1 MKEGPILYRAPM
13 VRAILEGSKTQTR
26 RVIKWPI
33 IDRSMCVELDESYGP
48 DLASPRDS
56 IDHLSPYGK
65 VGDQL
70 WVRESFWAYGK
81 WEQRYSEKKQW
92 MEWCFVDMTVERDR
106 LYQYADPTP
115 EKFRHRRDIDPAWWP
130 RNSIHMP
137 RKASR
142 IQLEITAIRV
152 ERLQDI
158 SEADAIAEG
167 IEHGN
172 RWLNNYR
179 NYFNDNDAHGW
190 RSPIDSYRS
199 LWETINGEGSW
210 DANHWV
216 WVVEFKVL
224 KP

>member
-1 MKEGPILYRAPM
+1 MKERQILFSAPM

-56 IDHLSPYGK
+56 IDYLSPYGK

-142 IQLEITAIRV
+142 IQLEITGIRV

-158 SEADAIAEG
+158 SEDDAVAEG
-167 IEHGN
+167 IQLFSDGTFK
-172 RWLNNYR
+172 NYLLEDH
-179 NYFNDNDAHGW
+179 FDQPGLL
-190 RSPIDSYRS
+190 PIESYKS
-199 LWETINGEGSW
+199 LWETINGPSSW
-210 DANHWV
+210 DANPWV
-216 WVVEFKVL
+216 WVVEFKVI

>member
-1 MKEGPILYRAPM
+1 MKERPILFSAPM

-56 IDHLSPYGK
+56 IDYLSPYGK

-70 WVRESFWAYGK
+70 WVRETFCDATSAEEGRILYRADGDIACK
-81 WEQRYSEKKQW
+81 W
-92 MEWCFVDMTVERDR
+92 V
-106 LYQYADPTP
+106 P
-115 EKFRHRRDIDPAWWP
+115 
-130 RNSIHMP
+130 SIHMP

-142 IQLEITAIRV
+142 IQLAITAIRV
-152 ERLQDI
+152 ERLQNI
-158 SEADAIAEG
+158 SEADAVAEG
-167 IEHGN
+167 CKAMPGCKWHTFAEA
-172 RWLNNYR
+172 
-179 NYFNDNDAHGW
+179 DAGIPMH
-190 RSPIDSYRS
+190 DHTAKDAYMA

-210 DANHWV
+210 DANPWV
-216 WVVEFKVL
+216 WVVDFKVL

>member
-81 WEQRYSEKKQW
+81 WEQRYSEKKQR

-167 IEHGN
+167 VTFEPTHPRHQQHMGK
-172 RWLNNYR
+172 
-179 NYFNDNDAHGW
+179 DAYQ
-190 RSPIDSYRS
+190 R
-199 LWETINGEGSW
+199 LWESINGDGSW
-210 DANHWV
+210 DANPWV
-216 WVVEFKVL
+216 WIVEFKVL